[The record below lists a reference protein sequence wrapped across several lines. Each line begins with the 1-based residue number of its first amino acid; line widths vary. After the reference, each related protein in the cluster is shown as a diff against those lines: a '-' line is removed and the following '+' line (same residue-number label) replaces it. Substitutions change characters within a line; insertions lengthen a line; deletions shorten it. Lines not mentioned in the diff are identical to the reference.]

1 MLLNGVET
9 LRKICVYSPSF
20 KSDPALTTYK
30 ENKINQT
37 MTLSTLCM
45 SSGQLSGWYV

>member
-1 MLLNGVET
+1 MYYDVLG
-9 LRKICVYSPSF
+9 RSVYTHHDTF